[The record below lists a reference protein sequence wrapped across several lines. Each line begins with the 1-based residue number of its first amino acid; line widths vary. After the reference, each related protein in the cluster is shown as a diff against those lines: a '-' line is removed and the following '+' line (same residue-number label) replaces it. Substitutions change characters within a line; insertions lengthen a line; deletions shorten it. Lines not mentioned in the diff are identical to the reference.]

1 MSAFEIRRVV
11 FGRST
16 LPESLVFAG
25 GDPKAEVPIRF
36 YLYLIR
42 FGARLLCV
50 DAGCVTMP
58 GFVMHDFDGAIH
70 ALKAVGVQPS
80 DVTDLFLTHSH
91 HDHTECVGE
100 FKNATV
106 YIQSA
111 EYEKCKR
118 RFPADLHV
126 KCFDDGTE
134 IAEGIRAV
142 KIGGHTVG
150 SSILEVDADGE
161 TIVFAGD
168 ECYNRRCLT
177 ERILPGRPYSAE
189 NSRRFL
195 EHYANGDYR
204 ILLAHDD

>member
-1 MSAFEIRRVV
+1 MRSIEVKRLA

-16 LPESLVFAG
+16 LPESLAFAG
-25 GDPKAEVPIRF
+25 GNPETEVPIQF

-42 FGARLLCV
+42 FGERLLCV

-58 GFVMHDFDGAIH
+58 GFDMHDFVGTVN
-70 ALKAVGVQPS
+70 ALKSVGVQPS

-100 FKNATV
+100 FTNATV

-118 RFPADLHV
+118 RFPADLRV
-126 KCFDDGTE
+126 RCFDDGME

-150 SSILEVDADGE
+150 SSILEVDTDGG
-161 TIVFAGD
+161 TLVFAGD
-168 ECYNRRCLT
+168 ECYSRRCLT
-177 ERILPGRPYSAE
+177 EHILPGKPYCAE

-195 EHYANGDYR
+195 EQYANGGYR